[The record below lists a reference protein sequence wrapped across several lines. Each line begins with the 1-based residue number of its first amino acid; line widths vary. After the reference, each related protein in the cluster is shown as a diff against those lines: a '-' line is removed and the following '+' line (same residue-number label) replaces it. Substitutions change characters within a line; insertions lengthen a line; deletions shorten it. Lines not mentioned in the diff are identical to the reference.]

1 MELTISQDL
10 FLKGLQKIQG
20 IVERKNTLPILS
32 HFLLTANDNETV
44 IHATDL
50 ELGYK
55 GYLDTTINQPGT
67 ATLPARK
74 TYDILRELP
83 AGASVNLAV
92 SNEGW
97 AHLTAGSS
105 KFKVPCLP
113 AEEYPALPP
122 IDEAE
127 FTEVDSN
134 TFDDMIRHTV
144 FATSHDETRYTLSGV
159 LMTCEGGN
167 MTMVATDGHRLAHVK
182 QPMALDKTLQVIV
195 PRKALEEVSRFAT
208 DGESENI
215 EIAILSNLPD
225 GKAGH
230 LVFRKD
236 RVTLVTR
243 LIEGQFPDYQ
253 GVIPKE
259 HKATATVAHEGLLRA
274 LRRVSLLSNEKTRP
288 VRIDFDPQH
297 LTLCSNTPEMGEA
310 SDQISTAYQGDNLT
324 IGFNA
329 RYLMEALAVTAESDV
344 CLELTDA
351 VNPVILR
358 PSGNDSFF
366 YVIMPMRV

>member
-1 MELTISQDL
+1 MNLTISQDI

-32 HFLLTANDNETV
+32 HFLLTADNNETV

-55 GYLDTTINQPGT
+55 GYLDTTVNQPGT
-67 ATLPARK
+67 VTLPARK

-83 AGASVNLAV
+83 AGTSVDLAV
-92 SNEGW
+92 NSEGW
-97 AHLTAGSS
+97 AYLTAGLS

-134 TFDDMIRHTV
+134 TFDTMIRHTV

-159 LMTCEGGN
+159 LMTCENGT
-167 MTMVATDGHRLAHVK
+167 MTMVATDGHRLAHIK
-182 QPMALDKTLQVIV
+182 QPMDLDNTLQVIV

-208 DGESENI
+208 DGESEKL
-215 EIAILSNLPD
+215 EIAVLTN
-225 GKAGH
+225 H
-230 LVFRKD
+230 LIFRKD
-236 RVTLVTR
+236 RAILVTR

-297 LTLCSNTPEMGEA
+297 LTLCSNTPELGEA
-310 SDQISTAYQGDNLT
+310 TDQIPTEYQGDNLT

-329 RYLMEALAVTAESDV
+329 RYLMEVLAVTTENNV

-351 VNPVILR
+351 VNPVIFR
-358 PSGNDSFF
+358 PSENDSFF

>member
-1 MELTISQDL
+1 MMDLTISQDI

-20 IVERKNTLPILS
+20 IIERKNTLPILS
-32 HFLLTANDNETV
+32 HFLLTAGSADTT

-55 GYLDTTINQPGT
+55 GYLETAVNQPGT
-67 ATLPARK
+67 TTLPARK
-74 TYDILRELP
+74 TFDIVRELP
-83 AGASVNLAV
+83 AGASINLNV
-92 SNEGW
+92 SGEGW
-97 AHLTAGSS
+97 AHITSGSS

-113 AEEYPALPP
+113 AEEYPALPE
-122 IDEAE
+122 IEDAE
-127 FTEVDSN
+127 FTGIDGHV
-134 TFDDMIRHTV
+134 FDEMIRHTV

-159 LMTCEGGN
+159 LMTCENGN
-167 MTMVATDGHRLAHVK
+167 MTMVATDGHRLAHVR
-182 QPMALDKTLQVIV
+182 QPMTLDKSLQVIV
-195 PRKALEEVSRFAT
+195 PRKALEEVSRFAS

-215 EIAILSNLPD
+215 EIGVLSN
-225 GKAGH
+225 H

-236 RVTLVTR
+236 RATLVTR

-259 HKATATVAHEGLLRA
+259 YKAMATVGHEGLLRA

-288 VRIDFDPQH
+288 VRIEFDSQH
-297 LTLCSNTPEMGEA
+297 LTLCSNTPELGEA
-310 SDQISTAYQGDNLT
+310 SDQIPTDYQGDELT

-329 RYLMEALAVTAESDV
+329 RYLMDALAVTNDNDV
-344 CLELTDA
+344 CLEVTDA

-358 PSGNDSFF
+358 PAGSDSFF
-366 YVIMPMRV
+366 CVIMPMRV

>member
-1 MELTISQDL
+1 MSLNLTINQDM

-32 HFLLTANDNETV
+32 HFLLTADSNETV

-55 GYLDTTINQPGT
+55 GYLDTTVNQPGT
-67 ATLPARK
+67 TTLPARK

-83 AGASVNLAV
+83 AGVSVNLAV
-92 SNEGW
+92 NSEGW

-127 FTEVDSN
+127 FAEVDSN
-134 TFDDMIRHTV
+134 VFDEMIRHTV

-159 LMTCEGGN
+159 LMTSEGGN

-182 QPMALDKTLQVIV
+182 QPMALDKALQVIV

-208 DGESENI
+208 DGESETI
-215 EIAILSNLPD
+215 ELAVLPN
-225 GKAGH
+225 H
-230 LVFRKD
+230 LIFRKD
-236 RVTLVTR
+236 RATLVTR

-259 HKATATVAHEGLLRA
+259 HKVTATVAHEGLLRA

-288 VRIDFDPQH
+288 VRIDFDTQQ
-297 LTLCSNTPEMGEA
+297 LTLCSNTPELGEA
-310 SDQISTAYQGDNLT
+310 TDQIPTDYQGDNLT

-329 RYLMEALAVTAESDV
+329 RYLMEALAVTTENDV

-358 PSGNDSFF
+358 PSGSETFF

>member
-1 MELTISQDL
+1 MNLTISQDI

-32 HFLLTANDNETV
+32 HFLLTADGNETV

-55 GYLDTTINQPGT
+55 GYLDTTVNQPGT
-67 ATLPARK
+67 TTLPARK

-83 AGASVNLAV
+83 AGVLVNLTLD
-92 SNEGW
+92 SEGW
-97 AHLTAGSS
+97 AYLTSGSS
-105 KFKVPCLP
+105 RFKVPCLP

-122 IDEAE
+122 IDEVE

-134 TFDDMIRHTV
+134 VFEDMIRHTV

-159 LMTCEGGN
+159 LMTCESGQV
-167 MTMVATDGHRLAHVK
+167 TMVATDGHRLAHIK
-182 QPMALDKTLQVIV
+182 QPLTLDKTLRVIV

-208 DGESENI
+208 DGESEKM
-215 EIAILSNLPD
+215 EIAVLPN
-225 GKAGH
+225 H
-230 LVFRKD
+230 LIFRKD
-236 RVTLVTR
+236 RATLVTR

-259 HKATATVAHEGLLRA
+259 HKATATVSHEGLLRA

-288 VRIDFDPQH
+288 VRIDFDLQH

-310 SDQISTAYQGDNLT
+310 TDQIPTDYQGDNLT

-329 RYLMEALAVTAESDV
+329 RYLLEALAVTTESDI

-358 PSGNDSFF
+358 PSGSDAFF